1 MSFDSSLQALIF
13 EPVTAQSNLQTHEIT
28 GTYKLMDVDATIALS
43 YTATA
48 DCAQSWKAASGFTNT
63 YVPGLVAIDAS
74 DTITLE
80 AELVDDTEG
89 ITWSNSCGLATE
101 YTLEADVDKCGAAA
115 GDSLANCPFITISGN
130 VITISPTLAGE
141 KGKHYFRAVRSVS
154 GVQSAAKENLAVD
167 VTCVV

>member
-1 MSFDSSLQALIF
+1 
-13 EPVTAQSNLQTHEIT
+13 
-28 GTYKLMDVDATIALS
+28 MDVDATITLS

-48 DCAQSWKAASGFTNT
+48 DCAKSWKAASGFTNT

-101 YTLEADVDKCGAAA
+101 FTLEADVDKCC
-115 GDSLANCPFITISGN
+115 LLYT
-130 VITISPTLAGE
+130 SPSPRDRQ
-141 KGKHYFRAVRSVS
+141 KSRMPS
-154 GVQSAAKENLAVD
+154 SA
-167 VTCVV
+167 